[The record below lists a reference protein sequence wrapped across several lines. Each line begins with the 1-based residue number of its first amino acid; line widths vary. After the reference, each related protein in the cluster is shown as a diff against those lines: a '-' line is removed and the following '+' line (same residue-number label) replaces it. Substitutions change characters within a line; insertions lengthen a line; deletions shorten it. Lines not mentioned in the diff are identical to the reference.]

1 MSMKPVR
8 VPTIAA
14 EAVVTEAEGLAVA
27 VVEAAAADVASNSS
41 EGLVMHYEANHAKVL
56 LRRRRLIMY

>member
-1 MSMKPVR
+1 
-8 VPTIAA
+8 
-14 EAVVTEAEGLAVA
+14 VVTEAEGLAVA